1 MLKSKNRYEKSPLP
15 ASKKGFFHVQMWLS
29 GLLPAILAHVCFDL
43 GPYVEVLPKYYGIT
57 STDG

>member
-1 MLKSKNRYEKSPLP
+1 MKKAPYRQVRRAFSMFKS
-15 ASKKGFFHVQMWLS
+15 WLS

>member
-1 MLKSKNRYEKSPLP
+1 MKKAPKPP
-15 ASKKGFFHVQMWLS
+15 SKKGFFHVQMWLS

-57 STDG
+57 SADG